1 MAFILNNL
9 LSSLDSSIGSLDSSS
24 DLLEI
29 IQALNVTN
37 PTRGYGNSQKK
48 TYDSLASL
56 PPPSADFRGT
66 IAAVELPGLFL
77 SENVENGMYIC
88 DGSEWSIVEKLD
100 SVFNGLPFLGRNYG
114 YATGGAIGPAYNG
127 GNHYHGNVRARIDKF
142 PFASDA
148 NATNVGGLTV
158 ARGGSGQS
166 SPSSGYTSGGGI
178 SNLFGDVSSNVID
191 KFPFASNA
199 NATDVGDLTVVRS
212 GSGQSS
218 TVSGYVSGG
227 DGATNA
233 IDKFPFATDANATN
247 VGSLAVSNS
256 TGATGHNSETHGYSS
271 GGNPGTAKIIQKFPF
286 ASDGNAIS
294 VGNLTARSSSG
305 IGAMTAGQSSDVSG
319 YASGAPYGSNVIDKF
334 PFASDGN
341 ATDVGDLTVSRG
353 DCSGQSST
361 AFGYTSGGVAPFPA
375 TTPNNTIDKFPF
387 AADANATD
395 VGNLTEAKRSTAG
408 QQD

>member
-48 TYDSLASL
+48 TYDTFASL

-66 IAAVELPGLFL
+66 IAAVELPGLFP
-77 SENVENGMYIC
+77 SENVENGLYLC
-88 DGSEWSIVEKLD
+88 DGSQWSIIEELD

-114 YATGGAIGPAYNG
+114 YATGGTSGPSYNDG
-127 GNHYHGNVRARIDKF
+127 TVRNHINKF
-142 PFASDA
+142 SFASGG
-148 NATNVGGLTV
+148 NATNVGSLTV

-166 SPSSGYTSGGGI
+166 SPSSGYTSGGGVADLTGGT
-178 SNLFGDVSSNVID
+178 NSNVID

-199 NATDVGDLTVVRS
+199 NATDVGDLTVARS

-227 DGATNA
+227 SGALTA
-233 IDKFPFATDANATN
+233 IDKFPFATNTNATN
-247 VGSLAVSNS
+247 VGSLTVNNS
-256 TGATGHNSETHGYSS
+256 GATGQSSETHGYSS
-271 GGNPGTAKIIQKFPF
+271 GGNPGTAKMILKFPF
-286 ASDGNAIS
+286 SSDGNAIS
-294 VGNLTARSSSG
+294 VGNLTVGRSSAS
-305 IGAMTAGQSSDVSG
+305 IGNMAAGQSSDVSG
-319 YASGAPYGSNVIDKF
+319 YTSGAPYGSNVIDKF
-334 PFASDGN
+334 PFASDAD

-375 TTPNNTIDKFPF
+375 TNPNNTIDKFPF

-395 VGNLTEAKRSTAG
+395 VGDLTEAKRSTAG